1 MIPTFHP
8 LIYNDYSFSL
18 TIIKNLI
25 ALLLSCT
32 VEGFHYNIV
41 KIHDRLTPTTAI
53 TIIQYRLEEK
63 QRAKRKKREA
73 AASKA
78 AKAAAA
84 GNHEEAQGL
93 EKEATYSPVWFKK
106 EYDPLTN
113 SMIHVYQGGYW
124 EAKQKKNWDELNLPD
139 LF

>member
-1 MIPTFHP
+1 MSHLPINLNLCFYH
-8 LIYNDYSFSL
+8 YSLHFS
-18 TIIKNLI
+18 
-25 ALLLSCT
+25 
-32 VEGFHYNIV
+32 F
-41 KIHDRLTPTTAI
+41 TT
-53 TIIQYRLEEK
+53 IQYRLEEK

-84 GNHEEAQGL
+84 GNHEEAQRL

-113 SMIHVYQGGYW
+113 CMMHVYQGGYW
-124 EAKQKKNWDELNLPD
+124 EAKQTGNWDKLNLPD
-139 LF
+139 LY